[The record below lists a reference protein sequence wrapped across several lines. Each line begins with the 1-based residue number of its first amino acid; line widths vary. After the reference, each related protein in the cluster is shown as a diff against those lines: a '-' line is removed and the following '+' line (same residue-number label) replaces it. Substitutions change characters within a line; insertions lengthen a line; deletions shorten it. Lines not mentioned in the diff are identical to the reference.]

1 MLSHFEKIIRYIYR
15 QKKAIGGVIDND
27 HPDEEFLVSFLE
39 DKLTQVDNDL
49 IQRHLLKCD
58 VCAEY
63 VSIQLKIEPH
73 LSKDV
78 PVPLLEKIREIVA
91 SEVKDNILEIFVRL
105 KEKVLEIIQTSG
117 DVLVGQELV
126 PAPVLRSRQ
135 INEFKEEVSILKD
148 FKEIRVSVKIESK
161 SNKVFSLVI
170 NVKNK
175 QGKKISRDLRITLI
189 KDEIELESY
198 VLDSESSIFEN
209 IAPGDYTVELTQE
222 TKVVA
227 VIDLKVK
234 A

>member
-126 PAPVLRSRQ
+126 PAPVIR
-135 INEFKEEVSILKD
+135 EF
-148 FKEIRVSVKIESK
+148 
-161 SNKVFSLVI
+161 
-170 NVKNK
+170 
-175 QGKKISRDLRITLI
+175 
-189 KDEIELESY
+189 
-198 VLDSESSIFEN
+198 
-209 IAPGDYTVELTQE
+209 
-222 TKVVA
+222 
-227 VIDLKVK
+227 
-234 A
+234 